1 MDRGEHPYES
11 VRRELRGTAFAAI
24 RYERINESTNDDA
37 APLLGDPAHAGL
49 TIVADE
55 QTKGAGRR
63 GRSWIASP
71 PNNSPSAIFSSRTRT
86 MIMSRPC
93 RNFARYSL
101 RRGYI
106 PGPKVRPWTSG
117 IKSRKSSISAACE

>member
-24 RYERINESTNDDA
+24 RYERITESTTDAA

-71 PNNSPSAIFSSRTRT
+71 GSSLLMTTLPPGPIPSANVWIVPF
-86 MIMSRPC
+86 
-93 RNFARYSL
+93 
-101 RRGYI
+101 
-106 PGPKVRPWTSG
+106 G
-117 IKSRKSSISAACE
+117 IAI